1 MKEAVIVSSVRT
13 AIGRAP
19 RGKLR
24 YTRPE
29 YMGSVAVKEAIA
41 RAKGLDPADIDDVIL
56 GCSFPE
62 GEQGMNL
69 GRIVALRQA
78 YRIVFPG

>member
-29 YMGSVAVKEAIA
+29 YMGTV
-41 RAKGLDPADIDDVIL
+41 
-56 GCSFPE
+56 GCKRSSS
-62 GEQGMNL
+62 
-69 GRIVALRQA
+69 
-78 YRIVFPG
+78 PG